1 MQFFVRGSVVKIP
14 ALGYLRNVMR
24 KNECDTLHK
33 INRMTKKITF
43 VFFVLIMLNACSK
56 PKDNKVYLRT
66 VLNNLD
72 KVESATYFSTKEG
85 WAPGDTAA
93 SVIMNHFIKE
103 YNNPNDT
110 TIGASF
116 VSLQQKDTTQMA
128 FCYDGKMIA
137 LVYEEDKTIVIDSFN
152 VRKLPFRPLTPP
164 FFDYTKNIIKYA
176 LETKDS
182 ISTKIEE
189 KKESVYCCFTIFED
203 QQVEFFGKA
212 CYMEKNPY
220 NFGETTSKYEIWIDK
235 STDLPYKYRRE
246 MSHNISAETVS
257 NVSLNKLK
265 IEDFKASNYFMPDFA
280 IETYRIR
287 NNSEN
292 INDLIGKKA
301 SDWALQNAS
310 DNSIALKD
318 LKSKVVM
325 IQFTS
330 VSCGPCRASI
340 PFLNQLTTAYKN
352 DDFDFVA
359 IECTSKSLNALKN
372 YQNKN
377 AIKYKFLLSTK
388 NVLAEYKINSFPVFF
403 ILDKNLIVQKVING
417 YGVGTTDVEIKAI
430 IDDMTH

>member
-1 MQFFVRGSVVKIP
+1 
-14 ALGYLRNVMR
+14 MR
-24 KNECDTLHK
+24 KNESDTLHK

-43 VFFVLIMLNACSK
+43 AFFVLIMLNACLK

-66 VLNNLD
+66 VLNNLN

-116 VSLQQKDTTQMA
+116 VSLKQKDTTQMA
-128 FCYDGKMIA
+128 FCYDGKMRA

-176 LETKDS
+176 LETKDI

-189 KKESVYCCFTIFED
+189 KKESVYYCFTIFED

-235 STDLPYKYRRE
+235 STDLPFKIRRE
-246 MSHNISAETVS
+246 MSHNISVERIS
-257 NVSLNKLK
+257 NVSLNKIK
-265 IEDFKASNYFMPDFA
+265 IEDFKASNYFTANYVIASFGSGNKT
-280 IETYRIR
+280 EKR
-287 NNSEN
+287 NN
-292 INDLIGKKA
+292 IIGKVA
-301 SDWALQNAS
+301 PAWVLQNANA
-310 DNSIALKD
+310 NSIALKD

-340 PFLNQLTTAYKN
+340 PFLNQLTAAYKK

-377 AIKYKFLLSTK
+377 AINYKFLLSTK
-388 NVLAEYKINSFPVFF
+388 NVLDEYKIKSFPVFF
-403 ILDKNLIVQKVING
+403 FLDKDLNIRKVING
-417 YGVGTTDVEIKAI
+417 YATESTDAQIKEI
-430 IDDMTH
+430 IDKMRH

>member
-1 MQFFVRGSVVKIP
+1 
-14 ALGYLRNVMR
+14 MR
-24 KNECDTLHK
+24 KNDIDTLHK

-93 SVIMNHFIKE
+93 SVIINHFIKE
-103 YNNPNDT
+103 YNNPIDT

-128 FCYDGKMIA
+128 FCYDGKMRA

-164 FFDYTKNIIKYA
+164 FFNHTKNIIKYA

-182 ISTKIEE
+182 VSIEIEE

-212 CYMEKNPY
+212 YHMENNPY

-246 MSHNISAETVS
+246 MSHDISTETIS
-257 NVSLNKLK
+257 NVNLNKLK
-265 IEDFKASNYFMPDFA
+265 LEDFKTSNYFMPDFA
-280 IETYRIR
+280 IAAYRIG
-287 NNSEN
+287 NKPEK
-292 INDLIGKKA
+292 INDLISKKA
-301 SDWALQNAS
+301 PDWDLQNAS

-340 PFLNQLTTAYKN
+340 PFLNELTAIYKK

-359 IECTSKSLNALKN
+359 IECTSKSLNAIKN

-377 AIKYKFLLSTK
+377 SINYKFLLSTK
-388 NVLAEYKINSFPVFF
+388 NILKEYRIKSFPVFF
-403 ILDKNLIVQKVING
+403 FLDKDLIIRKVING
-417 YGVGTTDVEIKAI
+417 YGTGTTDVEIKDI
-430 IDDMTH
+430 IDKMRH